1 MNRTHIGSSLDSLLE
16 EEGILEEVTER
27 ALLQVVAWQIKQ
39 QMREQNVTQAE
50 LARRMHTSR
59 NQVSRIISAEDH
71 DVRMSTLQRA
81 ARALDREL
89 VVQLV

>member
-1 MNRTHIGSSLDSLLE
+1 MNDTHIGSSLDSLLA
-16 EEGILEEVTER
+16 EEGVLDEVTER
-27 ALLQVVAWQIKQ
+27 ALLRVVAWQIKQ
-39 QMREQNVTQAE
+39 QMRVQKVTQAE

-59 NQVSRIISAEDH
+59 NQVRRIIGAEDH
-71 DVRMSTLQRA
+71 DVRISTLQKA

>member
-1 MNRTHIGSSLDSLLE
+1 MNRAHIGSSLDSLLE

-27 ALLQVVAWQIKQ
+27 ALLRVVAWQIEQ
-39 QMREQNVTQAE
+39 QMKEQNITQAE
-50 LARRMHTSR
+50 MARRMHTSR
-59 NQVSRIISAEDH
+59 NQVKRIIGAEDQ